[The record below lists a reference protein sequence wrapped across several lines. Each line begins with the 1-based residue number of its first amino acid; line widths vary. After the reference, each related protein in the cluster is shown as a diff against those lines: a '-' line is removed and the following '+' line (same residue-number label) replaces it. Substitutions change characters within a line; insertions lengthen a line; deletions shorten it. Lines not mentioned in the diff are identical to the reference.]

1 MNVFVWMSLID
12 YSGAGYA
19 IIYSTSLAY
28 SIYTTPEIYDMIS
41 VAVRLREPFR
51 MIISRLK
58 LTNWRN
64 FANADVALRDRVF
77 IIGPNA
83 SGKSNLLDAIRFL
96 RDVAKRDGGGLQS
109 AVNRRG
115 GVRKLRC
122 LSARANSSI
131 GIEIHLSSDVDEP
144 VEWMYRLTFTI
155 ERAGNHRLL
164 VQEETVERNGEILL
178 SRPDRD
184 DENDQERLTATALE
198 QINVN
203 RSFREIAN
211 FLDEITYMHLV
222 PQLIRYGAE
231 IGGNRLENDP
241 FGQGFLER
249 IATANKRLQKS
260 YLNNIQQAVSV
271 IVPQV
276 KEITFERDE
285 ATGQPHLKARFDNW
299 RGHDTWQ
306 REDQFSDGTLRLIG
320 LFWSL
325 LESRGLLL
333 LEEPEISLNRDI
345 VMRLPGL
352 IYKLS
357 RPIRRRRDGQQRV
370 ERRQVMLTTHSADM
384 LCDQGIEGREVLYI
398 TPEREGSIIESMA
411 DNDEMRH
418 ILEAGVMPG
427 EVAPFRNQAF
437 QIPLDLG
444 LSV

>member
-1 MNVFVWMSLID
+1 
-12 YSGAGYA
+12 
-19 IIYSTSLAY
+19 
-28 SIYTTPEIYDMIS
+28 
-41 VAVRLREPFR
+41 

-64 FANADVALRDRVF
+64 FADADVALRDRVF

-122 LSARANSSI
+122 LSARVNPSVC
-131 GIEIHLSSDVDEP
+131 IEIHLSSDMDEH
-144 VEWMYRLTFTI
+144 VEWIYRLAFAV
-155 ERAGNHRLL
+155 EQAGNHRVL
-164 VQEETVERNGEILL
+164 VQEETVKHNGKIIL
-178 SRPDRD
+178 SRPDKD
-184 DENDQERLTATALE
+184 DKIDDERLTATALE

-203 RSFREIAN
+203 RQFRAIAD
-211 FLDEITYMHLV
+211 FLDDVTYMHLV
-222 PQLIRYGAE
+222 PQLIRYGSE

-249 IATANKRLQKS
+249 IATSNKKSQKS

-271 IVPQV
+271 IVPQI

-299 RGHDTWQ
+299 RGNDTWQ

-325 LESRGLLL
+325 LESRGMLL

-345 VMRLPGL
+345 VMRLPG
-352 IYKLS
+352 IIHKLS
-357 RPIRRRRDGQQRV
+357 RPVRRRRDGQQRV
-370 ERRQVMLTTHSADM
+370 ERRQVILTTHSADM
-384 LCDQGIEGREVLYI
+384 LCDRGIDGREVLYI
-398 TPEREGSIIESMA
+398 TPKREGSIIESMA

-427 EVAPFRNQAF
+427 EVAPFRSQGVQLPF
-437 QIPLDLG
+437 DLG

>member
-1 MNVFVWMSLID
+1 
-12 YSGAGYA
+12 
-19 IIYSTSLAY
+19 
-28 SIYTTPEIYDMIS
+28 
-41 VAVRLREPFR
+41 

-64 FANADVALRDRVF
+64 FANSDVALRDRVF

-122 LSARANSSI
+122 LSARVNPSV

-144 VEWMYRLTFTI
+144 VEWMYRLAFTV
-155 ERAGNHRLL
+155 ERAGNHRVL
-164 VQEETVERNGEILL
+164 VQEETVKHNGETIL
-178 SRPDRD
+178 SRPDED
-184 DENDQERLTATALE
+184 DEIDDERLTATALE

-203 RSFREIAN
+203 RQFRDIAD
-211 FLDEITYMHLV
+211 FLDDVTYMHLV

-249 IATANKRLQKS
+249 IATANRQLQKS
-260 YLNNIQQAVSV
+260 YLNNIQKAVAV

-352 IYKLS
+352 VHRLS
-357 RPIRRRRDGQQRV
+357 SPRTRRRGGQRRT

-384 LCDQGIEGREVLYI
+384 LCDEGIDGREVLYI
-398 TPEREGSIIESMA
+398 TPGREGSIIESMA

-418 ILEAGVMPG
+418 ILEVGVMPG
-427 EVAPFRNQAF
+427 EVALFRNQAE
-437 QIPLDLG
+437 QLPVDLG

>member
-1 MNVFVWMSLID
+1 
-12 YSGAGYA
+12 
-19 IIYSTSLAY
+19 
-28 SIYTTPEIYDMIS
+28 
-41 VAVRLREPFR
+41 

-115 GVRKLRC
+115 GVRNLRC
-122 LSARANSSI
+122 LSARGNPSI
-131 GIEIHLSSDVDEP
+131 CVEIHLISDVDEP
-144 VEWMYRLTFTI
+144 VEWMYRLAFAV
-155 ERAGNHRLL
+155 ERAGNHRVL
-164 VQEETVERNGEILL
+164 VQEETVKHNGETILR
-178 SRPDRD
+178 RPDKD
-184 DENDQERLTATALE
+184 DEIDDERLTATALE

-203 RSFREIAN
+203 RQFRTIAD
-211 FLDEITYMHLV
+211 FLNDVTYMHLV
-222 PQLIRYGAE
+222 PQLIRYGSE

-249 IATANKRLQKS
+249 IATSNKQSQKS

-271 IVPQV
+271 IVPQI

-285 ATGQPHLKARFDNW
+285 ATGQLHLKARFDNW
-299 RGHDTWQ
+299 RGNDTWQ

-352 IYKLS
+352 VHRLS
-357 RPIRRRRDGQQRV
+357 RSRTRRRDGQRRT
-370 ERRQVMLTTHSADM
+370 ERRQVILTTHSADM
-384 LCDQGIEGREVLYI
+384 LCDRGIDGHEVLYI
-398 TPEREGSIIESMA
+398 TPGKEGSIIESMA
-411 DNDEMRH
+411 DSDEMRP

-427 EVAPFRNQAF
+427 EVAPFRNQASH
-437 QIPLDLG
+437 IPFDLG

>member
-1 MNVFVWMSLID
+1 
-12 YSGAGYA
+12 
-19 IIYSTSLAY
+19 
-28 SIYTTPEIYDMIS
+28 
-41 VAVRLREPFR
+41 
-51 MIISRLK
+51 MIINRLK

-64 FANADVALRDRVF
+64 FTNADVTLRDRVF

-96 RDVAKRDGGGLQS
+96 RDVAKREGGGLQS

-115 GVRKLRC
+115 GVHKLRC

-131 GIEIHLSSDVDEP
+131 GIEVHLSSDIDTP
-144 VEWMYRLTFTI
+144 VEWVYRLAFTI

-164 VQEETVERNGEILL
+164 VEEETVEHNDKIILN
-178 SRPDRD
+178 RPDRD

-203 RSFREIAN
+203 RPFREVAN
-211 FLDEITYMHLV
+211 FLGAVTYMHLV
-222 PQLIRYGAE
+222 PQLIRYGSE
-231 IGGNRLENDP
+231 IGGSRLENDP

-249 IATANKRLQKS
+249 IATANKRLQKR
-260 YLNNIQQAVSV
+260 YLYNIQQAVAA

-276 KEITFERDE
+276 KEIAFERDE

-299 RGHDTWQ
+299 RGHDAWQ

-345 VMRLPGL
+345 VMRLPSL
-352 IYKLS
+352 IHKLS
-357 RPIRRRRDGQQRV
+357 RPIQRQQDGQRRM
-370 ERRQVMLTTHSADM
+370 ERRQVILTTHSSDM
-384 LCDQGIEGREVLYI
+384 LCDHGIDGREVLYI
-398 TPEREGSIIESMA
+398 TPEKEGSIIESMA

-427 EVAPFRNQAF
+427 EVAPFRNQEF
-437 QIPLDLG
+437 QIPFDLG
-444 LSV
+444 LNV